1 MHESACS
8 NLRSYLA
15 PRPIILTRNGSR
27 ARCPRRSPATDPPSV
42 DVVMADFVQAT
53 TKRATRK
60 KGEGH
65 GWLPWQAVT
74 VVVGNCCRGCRQG
87 MQLVQSRLGRDHGVL
102 PT

>member
-1 MHESACS
+1 MTNEMTGDVKVERKKNINKYESSKNQNYLNSFSESACS

-65 GWLPWQAVT
+65 GL
-74 VVVGNCCRGCRQG
+74 NE
-87 MQLVQSRLGRDHGVL
+87 
-102 PT
+102 